1 MPGDLRAEAAATAIV
16 VGGGFGGLAAALR
29 LRARGYHV
37 TIIDRCARLGGRA
50 QVFERDGFRHDA
62 GPTVI
67 TAPFLFEELFGLF
80 GKKMSDYVTLV
91 TPDPWYRFHFSDG
104 ATLDYGPTQDRT
116 EAEIARFNP
125 ADVAGF
131 RRLIAHSKAIY
142 DVAFTKLSDRPF
154 HSLWFMIRQIPDLLR
169 LKSYESV
176 WKMVSR
182 HLTDDRLRQAFSVQ
196 PLLVGGNP
204 YATTSIYGL
213 ITYVEQ
219 RDGIWFAMGGTGT
232 LVDALSTLMT
242 EEGIEIRTRE
252 TVDQIELENG
262 RACGVRLASGQVI
275 RSDVVVTD
283 VDPVHLYRNMLPQK
297 AASPLARFR
306 AKHATSSMGLYVM
319 YFGARQQWADV
330 AHHTIWFGTRHRE
343 LLAEI
348 FKNENLP
355 EDFSL
360 YVHRPTATDPS
371 FAPAGC
377 DSFYVLCPVPNLRA
391 GVDWAVEGPRLR
403 DRIVAALDGSMLP
416 GLKDTICSEFAM
428 TPNDFKDRY
437 LSVDGAGFSISP
449 YFRQSAWFR
458 FHNRG
463 EGIPGLYV
471 VGAGAHPG
479 AGLPGVV
486 SSAKTLDHLVP
497 APVAVL

>member
-1 MPGDLRAEAAATAIV
+1 MPRDTQSEPGPTAIV
-16 VGGGFGGLAAALR
+16 VGGGFGGMAAALR
-29 LRARGYHV
+29 LRARGYRV
-37 TIIDRCARLGGRA
+37 TLIDRCAKLGGRA
-50 QVFERDGFRHDA
+50 QVFEREGFRHDA

-67 TAPFLFEELFGLF
+67 TAPFLFEELFALY
-80 GKKMSDYVTLV
+80 GKQMKDYVTLV

-104 ATLDYGPTQDRT
+104 ETMDYGPTQERT
-116 EAEIARFNP
+116 EAEIARISP
-125 ADVAGF
+125 RDVAGF
-131 RRLIAHSKAIY
+131 RKLLGHSKAIY
-142 DVAFTKLSDRPF
+142 DIAFTRLAAKPF
-154 HSLWFMIRQIPDLLR
+154 HSLWFMIQQIPDLLR

-176 WKMVSR
+176 WQLVSR
-182 HLTDDRLRQAFSVQ
+182 YLKDDRLRQAFSVQ

-219 RDGIWFAMGGTGT
+219 RDGIWFAMGGTGA
-232 LVDALSTLMT
+232 LVNALSDLMA
-242 EEGIEIRTRE
+242 EEGIAVHLGQ
-252 TVDQIELENG
+252 TVDQVLLEKG
-262 RACGVRLASGQVI
+262 RACGVRLANGHEI
-275 RSDVVVTD
+275 RSDIVVTD

-297 AASPLARFR
+297 AASPVARFR
-306 AKHATSSMGLYVM
+306 TKHATSSMGLYVM
-319 YFGARQQWADV
+319 YFGAKKQFPGV
-330 AHHTIWFGTRHRE
+330 AHHTIWFGERHRE

-348 FKNENLP
+348 FRNEDLP

-371 FAPAGC
+371 FAPEGC

-391 GVDWAVEGPRLR
+391 GIDWDVEGPRLR
-403 DRIVAALDGSMLP
+403 DRIVAALDKSMLP
-416 GLKDTICSEFAM
+416 GLADTICAEFQM
-428 TPNDFKDRY
+428 TPVDFKDRY

-463 EGIPGLYV
+463 EGIPGLYL

-497 APVAVL
+497 DAVTVL

>member
-1 MPGDLRAEAAATAIV
+1 MPRDFRAEAAATAIV

-67 TAPFLFEELFGLF
+67 TALFLFEELFALF

-104 ATLDYGPTQDRT
+104 ATLDYGPTQERT

-182 HLTDDRLRQAFSVQ
+182 HLADDRLRQAFSVQ

-213 ITYVEQ
+213 ITYVGQ
-219 RDGIWFAMGGTGT
+219 RDGIWFAMGGTGA
-232 LVDALSTLMT
+232 LVDALSTLMI
-242 EEGIEIRTRE
+242 EEGIEIRTGE

-262 RACGVRLASGQVI
+262 RACGVRMGSGQVI

-297 AASPLARFR
+297 AGSKLVRFR

-319 YFGARQQWADV
+319 YFGARQLWGGV

-348 FKNENLP
+348 FRNEKLP

-497 APVAVL
+497 EPVTVL